1 MNAEWAEQPQS
12 EDGPRTPGAHLKRG
26 REAMGWSVEQVAEQ
40 LKLQLRQVVALEAD
54 DLASLPNLAVVRG
67 FIRAYAKIL
76 KIDAAP
82 LVAMIVDPV
91 ASPAAA
97 ASAPRRDLSAPFSET
112 RFPSMT
118 ERSSK
123 PAGWLGGVALL
134 LLAAGFGAYKMGLI
148 PAGLLS
154 SADKSAAVAG
164 APAVVAAP
172 LETTLVK
179 PDSVTPVAPPAVPLI
194 SVPGPGADTPVMP
207 PMAPLK
213 PAEAA
218 LKPADTPAKPVES
231 LAKPAETAATPA
243 AAGNNAL
250 VINVRQDSWVEI
262 RRNGAAP
269 LVSRLMLAG
278 SSQSFDINEPVQL
291 VVGRPSGVDAT
302 LRGAALELT
311 PVSGGTASR
320 LNLK

>member
-1 MNAEWAEQPQS
+1 MNSEWAEQPQS
-12 EDGPRTPGAHLKRG
+12 EDGPQTPGVHLKAG

-40 LKLQLRQVVALEAD
+40 LKLQIRQVVALEAD
-54 DLASLPNLAVVRG
+54 DLAGLPNLAVVRG

-82 LVAMIVDPV
+82 LVAMIVDPII
-91 ASPAAA
+91 SPAAA
-97 ASAPRRDLSAPFSET
+97 AAAPRRDLSASFSEA

-123 PAGWLGGVALL
+123 PAGLLGGLALL
-134 LLAAGFGAYKMGLI
+134 LVAAAGFGAYQMGLI
-148 PAGLLS
+148 PAGLLG
-154 SADKSAAVAG
+154 SAEKGAPSAPAAVAP
-164 APAVVAAP
+164 APAAT

-179 PDSVTPVAPPAVPLI
+179 PENLTPAQAPVPLI
-194 SVPGPGADTPVMP
+194 SVPGAPPETPVMP
-207 PMAPLK
+207 PAAPATPTAEVALKPVEAPAK
-213 PAEAA
+213 PAEAPKA
-218 LKPADTPAKPVES
+218 AEAPV
-231 LAKPAETAATPA
+231 
-243 AAGNNAL
+243 GNNAL

-262 RRNGAAP
+262 RRKGAAP

-278 SSQSFDINEPVQL
+278 SSQTFDITEPVQL

-311 PVSGGTASR
+311 PVPGGTASR
-320 LNLK
+320 MNLK

>member
-1 MNAEWAEQPQS
+1 MNSEWAEQPQS
-12 EDGPRTPGAHLKRG
+12 EAGPQTPGVHLKAG

-40 LKLQLRQVVALEAD
+40 LKLQIRQVVALEAD

-91 ASPAAA
+91 VSPTAAA
-97 ASAPRRDLSAPFSET
+97 AAPRRDLSASFSEA

-123 PAGWLGGVALL
+123 PAGLLGGLVLL
-134 LLAAGFGAYKMGLI
+134 LVAAAGFGAYQMGLI
-148 PAGLLS
+148 PAGLLGS
-154 SADKSAAVAG
+154 GEKGAPAAPAAAVAP
-164 APAVVAAP
+164 PAAT

-179 PDSVTPVAPPAVPLI
+179 PENLTPAPPVPLI
-194 SVPGPGADTPVMP
+194 SVPGAPRETPVMP
-207 PMAPLK
+207 PAAP
-213 PAEAA
+213 A
-218 LKPADTPAKPVES
+218 TPPVEAP
-231 LAKPAETAATPA
+231 AKPAETPKAAEAP
-243 AAGNNAL
+243 AGNNAL

-262 RRNGAAP
+262 RRKGAAP

-278 SSQSFDINEPVQL
+278 SSQSFDITEPVQL
-291 VVGRPSGVDAT
+291 VVGRPAGVDAT

-311 PVSGGTASR
+311 PVPGGTASR

>member
-1 MNAEWAEQPQS
+1 MNSEWAEQPQS
-12 EDGPRTPGAHLKRG
+12 EDGPRTPGVHLKAG

-40 LKLQLRQVVALEAD
+40 LKLQIRQVVALEAD

-82 LVAMIVDPV
+82 LVAMIADPV
-91 ASPAAA
+91 ASPATAA
-97 ASAPRRDLSAPFSET
+97 AAPRRDLSASFSEA

-123 PAGWLGGVALL
+123 PAGLWGGLALL
-134 LLAAGFGAYKMGLI
+134 LVAAAGFGAYEMGLI
-148 PAGLLS
+148 PAGLLGS
-154 SADKSAAVAG
+154 GEKG
-164 APAVVAAP
+164 APSAPATVVATPAAT

-179 PDSVTPVAPPAVPLI
+179 PESLTPAPVPLI
-194 SVPGPGADTPVMP
+194 SVPGAQPETPVMP
-207 PMAPLK
+207 PAAPASPAAT

-218 LKPADTPAKPVES
+218 LKPVEAA
-231 LAKPAETAATPA
+231 AKPAEAPKAAEAPV
-243 AAGNNAL
+243 GNNAL

-262 RRNGAAP
+262 RRKGAAP

-278 SSQSFDINEPVQL
+278 SSQSFDITEPVQL

-311 PVSGGTASR
+311 PVPGGTASR

>member
-12 EDGPRTPGAHLKRG
+12 EDGPQTPGVHLKAG

-40 LKLQLRQVVALEAD
+40 LKLQVRQVVALEAD
-54 DLASLPNLAVVRG
+54 DLAGLPNLAVVRG

-91 ASPAAA
+91 VSPAAA
-97 ASAPRRDLSAPFSET
+97 AAAPRRDLSASFSEA

-123 PAGWLGGVALL
+123 SAGWLGGVALL
-134 LLAAGFGAYKMGLI
+134 LLAGAGFGAYEMGLI
-148 PAGLLS
+148 PAGLLTP
-154 SADKSAAVAG
+154 ADKGAAPAASAVAA

-179 PDSVTPVAPPAVPLI
+179 PESLAPVAPPPVPLI
-194 SVPGPGADTPVMP
+194 SVPGSGTDTPVMP
-207 PMAPLK
+207 PTAPLK
-213 PAEAA
+213 PADMPT
-218 LKPADTPAKPVES
+218 KPAEV
-231 LAKPAETAATPA
+231 LAKPAEAAVKPAAT
-243 AAGNNAL
+243 GNNAL

-262 RRNGAAP
+262 RRTGAAP

-311 PVSGGTASR
+311 PVAGGTASR